1 MCLYLIMQIK
11 VFDTSAFLNRFNF
24 QDFSEIYTTNS
35 VINEILSSENKFIF
49 ENLISQKKIKIQD
62 PKKETIINIK
72 KKCPK
77 SLSKTDIE
85 ILSLAYELKAELHTD
100 DYMLRKIANDFKLKI
115 KETLYDIKLDLDKIY
130 NKIKPSEKELKD
142 IENIKN
148 EIIPKIETYVKKNKI
163 KLKKVLLAGSSARAT
178 FIHNSKDMDIFLLF
192 DLSLDINE
200 IKTLNETILKTIFPE
215 LNFIEEYG
223 EHPYLKT
230 IFKNQNIDFVPGF
243 YIKNIKD
250 KKSSVDRTPLHLE
263 FLNKN
268 QDKETK
274 KQVILLKQFLKNNLL
289 YGADQKNNGFS
300 GYLTELFILKYK
312 TFENCIKA
320 FAKLE
325 DNKKLTLT
333 NYPKKKFDDYLIF
346 IDPTD
351 INRNVA
357 SAVTKKNWLILQ
369 HIAKKY
375 LENKSESFFFDNFY
389 NSDFTNLFVFSTTL
403 DKNTPDT
410 NWGIIKSI
418 TNKLKNELN
427 NKNYNIKNY
436 SGIISEGK
444 GYIILQSNLKNTLR
458 GPVLEDTKN
467 AKLFKKKHP
476 KSYKKDLRLYCDV
489 KFTKN
494 EFIADAKKI
503 FKKNYP
509 KLKLKES
516 DLKDI
521 KTEINRVKK
530 DFFAL

>member
-1 MCLYLIMQIK
+1 MCLYLIMQMK

-24 QDFSEIYTTNS
+24 QNFPKIYTTNS
-35 VINEILSSENKFIF
+35 VIDELLSSENKHIF
-49 ENLISQKKIKIQD
+49 ENLLNQNKIKIQD
-62 PKKETIINIK
+62 PKKESFVLIK
-72 KKCPK
+72 KKSPK
-77 SLSKTDIE
+77 SLSKTDLE
-85 ILSLAYELKAELHTD
+85 VLALAYELKAELHTD
-100 DYMLRKIANDFKLKI
+100 DFMMRKIAKNLKI
-115 KETLYDIKLDLDKIY
+115 NIKDVLYDLKLDLDKIY

-148 EIIPKIETYVKKNKI
+148 EIIPKIESYAKKNKI
-163 KLKKVLLAGSSARAT
+163 KLKKVLLAGSSARGT
-178 FIHNSKDMDIFLLF
+178 FIHNNKDMDIFLLF

-200 IKTLNETILKTIFPE
+200 LKTLNETILKNIFPE

-243 YIKNIKD
+243 YIKNVKD

-389 NSDFTNLFVFSTTL
+389 NSDLKNIFVFSTTL

-418 TNKLKNELN
+418 ANKVKNELN
-427 NKNYNIKNY
+427 NKNYNIKKY
-436 SGIISEGK
+436 SGIISEDK
-444 GYIILQSNLKNTLR
+444 GYIILQSDLKNTLR
-458 GPVLEDTKN
+458 GPLLKDTKN

-476 KSYKKDLRLYCDV
+476 KAYEKDLRLYCNI
-489 KFTKN
+489 KFTKKDIIN
-494 EFIADAKKI
+494 YTKNI

-509 KLKLKES
+509 KLKLKEA

-521 KTEINRVKK
+521 KIEINRVKK
-530 DFFAL
+530 DFFNI